1 MINIIIPYY
10 KLTFF
15 KETLESLSKQTDK
28 RFKVYIGDD
37 ASPEDPTKL
46 IESYRGQ
53 FDFEYKKFET
63 NLGSISLVQHWERC
77 INLAPNYDWIMI
89 LGDDDVL
96 SENVIEEFYKNLNEI
111 NNLAINVVKFSTAV
125 IDELNKPITKV
136 FKSNKSEKSTDAFYN
151 KISDISRSSLSEHIF
166 RKSVYEEHKFQNY
179 SLAWHSDDMAWLEF
193 TNFKNIYCINSATMT
208 IRVSNNSISGMESN
222 INEKVEGSYQFY
234 ADLTC
239 EYLDKFNWKQRNLII
254 RIFES
259 KIFLVKGKSFE
270 NYIKIA
276 KLFLGNLFIFSYLKF
291 TFRFLFKHKNI

>member
-15 KETLESLSKQTDK
+15 KETLQSLAKQTDK

-37 ASPEDPTKL
+37 ASSEDPTRLLEKFIGL
-46 IESYRGQ
+46 

-193 TNFKNIYCINSATMT
+193 TNFKNIYCIHNALVS
-208 IRVSNNSISGMESN
+208 IRVSKKSISGLKSN
-222 INEKVEGSYQFY
+222 SVEKNRASYQFY
-234 ADLTC
+234 HELVNKYLTN
-239 EYLDKFNWKQRNLII
+239 FSWKQKNLIL

-259 KIFLVKGKSFE
+259 KMLLKKGKMFSTFSE
-270 NYIKIA
+270 MT
-276 KLFLGNLFIFSYLKF
+276 FLYLKNMYVF
-291 TFRFLFKHKNI
+291 SFFRFTLRFLIKR